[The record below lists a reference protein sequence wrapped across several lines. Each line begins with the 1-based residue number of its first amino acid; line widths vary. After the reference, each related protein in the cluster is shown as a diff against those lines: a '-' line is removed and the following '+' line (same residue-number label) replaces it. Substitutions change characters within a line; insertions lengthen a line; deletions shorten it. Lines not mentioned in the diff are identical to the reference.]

1 MKGEMTMFRVL
12 FVCTGNTCRSPM
24 AMAIYE
30 KKSREYGISSSC
42 SSAALGFI
50 SDSGVSKNA
59 QLVCNEIGLDLSNH
73 VPRPIRERDV
83 EVADVFVC
91 MTDNHAETLMMLGI
105 PKDKIYVLGG
115 GVPDPY
121 GSDLATYRRCR
132 KFIEESIDEFC
143 RILKKKIDNGTLK
156 TKEAKG
162 EGT

>member
-30 KKSREYGISSSC
+30 QKSREYGISSIF

-50 SDSGVSKNA
+50 SDSGVSRNA
-59 QLVCNEIGLDLSNH
+59 QLVCNEIGIDLSNH
-73 VPRPIRERDV
+73 VPRPIRERDLN
-83 EVADVFVC
+83 VC
-91 MTDNHAETLMMLGI
+91 DIYVVMTENHANTLMMIGV
-105 PKDKIYVLGG
+105 PKEKIYILGG

-143 RILKKKIDNGTLK
+143 RIVKKKLEDGTLK
-156 TKEAKG
+156 MNDSGK
-162 EGT
+162 